1 MNKRIQELYEQ
12 AHERKPYM
20 IANPDTFAIE
30 QKIGNGGVPMFTQE
44 FNSEKFAEL
53 IIKDSEASILES
65 FKSYS
70 DGTNVSD
77 YSEGYVNGMKDA
89 IQLIKEHFGVKS

>member
-1 MNKRIQELYEQ
+1 MNERLTVLLETAKDLALHVYRNVDDDVSYELLVNE
-12 AHERKPYM
+12 
-20 IANPDTFAIE
+20 I
-30 QKIGNGGVPMFTQE
+30 
-44 FNSEKFAEL
+44 FAEL